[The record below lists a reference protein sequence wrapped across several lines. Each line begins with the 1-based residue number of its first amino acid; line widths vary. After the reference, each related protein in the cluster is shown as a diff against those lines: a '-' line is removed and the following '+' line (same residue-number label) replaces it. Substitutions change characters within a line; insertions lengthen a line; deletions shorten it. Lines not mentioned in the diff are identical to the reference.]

1 MLFTLGLLLGLRL
14 LAFTLLLSL
23 FLLTLE
29 LLGSITLIVR
39 LNAANGVFLEFV
51 HMQDECGHGKTSLY
65 L

>member
-1 MLFTLGLLLGLRL
+1 ML
-14 LAFTLLLSL
+14 FTLLLSL